1 MSLIIRVTIVI
12 VSVLVVLAA
21 IGWLGL
27 QVKPKPFPAYPE
39 QTPALNTVELPA
51 DLPAPVARYYKA
63 IMGEQIPVIES
74 AVISGRGNLRVFGL
88 RFPARFRFTH
98 IAGQGYRHYIEATIF
113 GYPVMK
119 VNEWYLDGHARMEL
133 PVGVI
138 ENEPKIDMAANL
150 ALWGESVF
158 WLPSVLVTDPRV
170 RWEAMDDTT
179 ARLVVPF
186 GEEEDTFTVTFDPQ
200 TGLIRTMEAMR
211 YREATDEAKIPWRNE
226 PLGWQTFH
234 GIKIP
239 SPAALT
245 WLDEGTPWSVWTIED
260 VAYNVDVSEY
270 IRMRGY

>member
-1 MSLIIRVTIVI
+1 MWKIVLIVLGTII
-12 VSVLVVLAA
+12 VLTVAA
-21 IGWLGL
+21 WLGL
-27 QVKPKPFPAYPE
+27 QVKPKPFPTYPE
-39 QTPALNTVELPA
+39 RTPALNTVELPA
-51 DLPAPVARYYKA
+51 DLPAPVTRYYET
-63 IMGEQIPVIES
+63 IMGDQIPVIES
-74 AVISGRGNLRVFGL
+74 AVITGRGKLRVFGL
-88 RFPARFRFTH
+88 SFPSRFRFTH

-260 VAYNVDVSEY
+260 VVYNADVSEY
-270 IRMRGY
+270 IKASGL